1 MVKDTVQSLK
11 VENDK
16 LKEKVEE
23 VFAELK
29 KVQENLK
36 GNHAGGHVAS
46 ASDPD
51 ALKSLDFLSKE
62 YDDLNEFRDRALDKI
77 STLEKSLKQLSTEVS
92 KVSMAIDQ
100 VQEYSYSYNIKL
112 VGVPEL
118 EPLENAFKTS
128 QLCSKIFNAI
138 GVDVKPY
145 DIDIAHR
152 ITPRHATERRPK
164 PIICK
169 FTRRLI
175 REQVMARRREIRNV
189 NPTSIGLQEDV
200 SLDQVGIFDHLTPR
214 LQSLLADAKKFKER
228 CNYAFCWAKNSIVW
242 LRKSEGSRPIAI
254 KSSRD
259 LDNLMSREQSSS

>member
-1 MVKDTVQSLK
+1 MQSLK
-11 VENDK
+11 AENDK

-36 GNHAGGHVAS
+36 GNHAGGHVES

-62 YDDLNEFRDRALDKI
+62 YDDLNKFRDQAFDKI
-77 STLEKSLKQLSTEVS
+77 STLEKSPKQLSTEVS

-100 VQEYSYSYNIKL
+100 IQECSYSYNLKL
-112 VGVPEL
+112 VGVPQL
-118 EPLENAFKTS
+118 EPLDNAFQTS

-138 GVDVKPY
+138 GVDVNSY
-145 DIDIAHR
+145 DIVIAHR

-175 REQVMARRREIRNV
+175 CEQVMARRMQIRNV
-189 NPTSIGLQEDV
+189 NPTGLQEDV
-200 SLDQVGIFDHLTPR
+200 SLDQV
-214 LQSLLADAKKFKER
+214 
-228 CNYAFCWAKNSIVW
+228 V
-242 LRKSEGSRPIAI
+242 
-254 KSSRD
+254 SSTI
-259 LDNLMSREQSSS
+259 